1 MGEPITTAQSL
12 GRSICDSLGLDSSRI
27 CRMTIDL
34 DPGNAATIKVV
45 KYLTE
50 AEGSQIAKEISY
62 YELHAK

>member
-1 MGEPITTAQSL
+1 
-12 GRSICDSLGLDSSRI
+12 
-27 CRMTIDL
+27 MTIDL